1 MNDEGYPSSFTS
13 TSCSSHESAKHCAA
27 DLAEL
32 RFKLRKLQQELD
44 EKNEIII
51 ELTEILDQN
60 KDSCDKLRQENLD
73 LVQEAR
79 SAKYLRDEIDI
90 LNERVIKVDR
100 LETEIE
106 RYRYKISD
114 LEFMK
119 TRLEEIREDN
129 RLLSDSKAMLEEQLE
144 SCRKKNERLPE
155 LESQVVSLRA
165 LSEELR
171 SQISDDKNQ
180 IKELV
185 DQINQLQVEK
195 KTTVNEMSQLQTEL
209 SHLRSQVKMQDIS
222 SSRPAGQG
230 SNSLFEEL
238 NNDASK
244 KLLKLELENQKLVSI
259 LDNLKGLNV
268 IAVSAGSHV
277 TLEDA
282 IKIVVDKLDQM
293 DSLKSRLEEIEE
305 ENRILSENKAML
317 EEQLEE
323 TIKDNERLPELESQV
338 TSIRSLSEELESQIE
353 QDRSKMS
360 GLVDQMAKLRIEK
373 ENTGKEMMKL
383 RKELDA
389 SLKEVSKLKLQKD
402 AADDELA
409 QLRTEISRLR
419 MQIRDME
426 AKVNQPASPAPK
438 SPVEEL
444 NVEIVKKLN
453 KLEAENKKLIA
464 LLDQSKSKQPTNN
477 TSVNGFN
484 PHMNGQS
491 YVILKNQEMN
501 GHTMISRS
509 AEING
514 NGRSVEV
521 NGQIVNLRKV
531 ETNGHFGNSNHT
543 PTTNGHSHHHAHLIQ
558 GHYHPVHT
566 VNSAPQSQCFRRS
579 LFATPVGSQQ
589 TEQQQTPASSCMY
602 SSLRVKPP
610 RRLPIPYNGPLTPP
624 VTISSSNNNTTTS
637 MTNSL
642 PATPCT
648 NGFSNN
654 NNTTNNNGHIV
665 VSAASRLPTLHYH
678 ESSLPSSPVR
688 DFRRN
693 PIGASNT
700 LYSSLRINVKS
711 VNVSVQSR
719 TSSKRT
725 VSPTPSTVGTDSV
738 WYEYGC
744 V

>member
-13 TSCSSHESAKHCAA
+13 TSQCSSHERQCAA
-27 DLAEL
+27 ELAEL

-90 LNERVIKVDR
+90 LNEKVIKVDR

-106 RYRYKISD
+106 RYRDKIND
-114 LEFMK
+114 LDFMK

-129 RLLSDSKAMLEEQLE
+129 RLLSESKAMLEEQLE
-144 SCRKKNERLPE
+144 ASRKKNEKLPE
-155 LESQVVSLRA
+155 LEALVVSLRA

-171 SQISDDKNQ
+171 EQ
-180 IKELV
+180 IKQDKDKTAELV
-185 DQINQLQVEK
+185 DQINRLQVEK
-195 KTTVNEMSQLQTEL
+195 KTTVNEMTQLQTEL

-222 SSRPAGQG
+222 SNRPVGQG
-230 SNSLFEEL
+230 NNSLFEEL

-259 LDNLKGLNV
+259 LDNLRGLNV
-268 IAVSAGSHV
+268 IAASPGSQV
-277 TLEDA
+277 PLEDA
-282 IKIVVDKLDQM
+282 VKTTVDKLSEM
-293 DSLKSRLEEIEE
+293 HSLRIRLEELEE
-305 ENRILSENKAML
+305 DNRILSENKAML

-323 TIKDNERLPELESQV
+323 SIKQNERQPELESQV

-353 QDRSKMS
+353 QDKAKMS
-360 GLVDQMAKLRIEK
+360 SLVDQMAKLRIEK
-373 ENTGKEMMKL
+373 ENTAKEMTKL
-383 RKELDA
+383 RSEHES
-389 SLKEVSKLKLQKD
+389 SLKEVAKLRVEKD

-409 QLRTEISRLR
+409 QLRTELSRLKL
-419 MQIRDME
+419 QIRDLE
-426 AKVNQPASPAPK
+426 AQCSRPSPVPK
-438 SPVEEL
+438 SPVQDL
-444 NVEIVKKLN
+444 NIEIAKKLQR
-453 KLEAENKKLIA
+453 LESENKRLIS
-464 LLDQSKSKQPTNN
+464 LLQQSKSKPATNGH
-477 TSVNGFN
+477 SGNGFN
-484 PHMNGQS
+484 PHTNGQHS
-491 YVILKNQEMN
+491 VIVRSQEMN
-501 GHTMISRS
+501 GHALITRS
-509 AEING
+509 AEVNG
-514 NGRSVEV
+514 NSVNGRSMEV
-521 NGQIVNLRKV
+521 NGQIVNLRSI
-531 ETNGHFGNSNHT
+531 ETNGHFMNGHT
-543 PTTNGHSHHHAHLIQ
+543 PTTNGHSHHAHLIQ
-558 GHYHPVHT
+558 GHYHPVQT

-579 LFATPVGSQQ
+579 LFATPVGSQ
-589 TEQQQTPASSCMY
+589 TTNQTPVSSCMY

-610 RRLPIPYNGPLTPP
+610 RRLPIPFNGPLTPP
-624 VTISSSNNNTTTS
+624 VTASSNNNMTTG

-642 PATPCT
+642 PATPST
-648 NGFSNN
+648 NGFANS
-654 NNTTNNNGHIV
+654 NGHV
-665 VSAASRLPTLHYH
+665 VSSATRVPTLHYH

-711 VNVSVQSR
+711 VDVSVESH